1 MIDMFS
7 GSLPCLHS
15 PLNTGRIICIDPDGQ
30 QEWES
35 PKRLVVAGS
44 HDSNFRV
51 SSGGSDGQGRA
62 THLRFSGNP
71 AKFLQGHNVF
81 GSDDLV
87 SLMNDVYKKVTQS
100 LGLIPT
106 LQNYKDVLNGH
117 YSVTSIDINY
127 SYELRSRADVLAWI
141 RAAEYK
147 SKTRHGRPS
156 TKGGT
161 IYWGKHSKRWALKA
175 YSKGEEISAGKGHK
189 LSASLLDTPL
199 VSWADN
205 KLRVELRLLSK
216 ELDNLNLKTA
226 NKINPHKVK
235 NTFNDY
241 IKRLQMTEQIT
252 LSDEKLHSLPQRL
265 RSTYVLWRDGYDLRS
280 ELPKTT
286 YYRNRTALLDFGID
300 IALRSEP
307 TKKSNV
313 IPLIRV
319 LEAKPVSVP
328 DWAFDLSLVHGSAR
342 CA

>member
-1 MIDMFS
+1 MFS

-30 QEWES
+30 TEWES

-51 SSGGSDGQGRA
+51 SSEGSDGQGRA
-62 THLRFSGNP
+62 THLKFSGNP
-71 AKFLQGHNVF
+71 AKFLQGHNIF

-87 SLMNDVYKKVTQS
+87 SLMNDVYKKIISLLQLSPSVKDYKDVS
-100 LGLIPT
+100 LGL
-106 LQNYKDVLNGH
+106 YK
-117 YSVTSIDINY
+117 VTSIDINY
-127 SYELRSRADVLAWI
+127 SYELPSRADVLAWI
-141 RAAEYK
+141 RAAEFK

-189 LSASLLDTPL
+189 LPASLLDTPL
-199 VSWADN
+199 VSFADN
-205 KLRVELRLLSK
+205 KLRIELRILSK

-226 NKINPHKVK
+226 NKLNPQKIK
-235 NTFNDY
+235 SLFNEY
-241 IKRLQMTEQIT
+241 IQRLQMTEQII
-252 LSDEKLHSLPQRL
+252 LSDDKLQLLPQRL
-265 RSTYVLWRDGYDLRS
+265 RSTYILWRDGYDLRS
-280 ELPKTT
+280 ELPKTS
-286 YYRNRTALLDFGID
+286 YYRNRAALLDFGID
-300 IALRSEP
+300 IALRSEK
-307 TKKSNV
+307 TKTSNV
-313 IPLIRV
+313 IPLLRV

-328 DWAFDLSLVHGSAR
+328 DWAFDMGLVHASAK

>member
-30 QEWES
+30 TEWES
-35 PKRLVVAGS
+35 PKRLVVSGS
-44 HDSNFRV
+44 HDSNFRI
-51 SSGGSDGQGRA
+51 SSDGSDGQGRA
-62 THLRFSGNP
+62 THIRFSGNP

-87 SLMNDVYKKVTQS
+87 LLMNDVYKKITQTLNLS
-100 LGLIPT
+100 PT
-106 LQNYKDVLNGH
+106 IKDYKDVAQGN
-117 YSVTSIDINY
+117 YKVTSIDINY
-127 SYELRSRADVLAWI
+127 SYELKSRSDVLAWI

-175 YSKGEEISAGKGHK
+175 YSKGEEISAGKGHR
-189 LSASLLDTPL
+189 LPASLLNTPL

-205 KLRVELRLLSK
+205 KLRLELRLLSK

-226 NKINPHKVK
+226 KQINPRKVK
-235 NTFNDY
+235 NTFNEY

-252 LSDEKLHSLPQRL
+252 LSDDKLHSLPQRL
-265 RSTYVLWRDGYDLRS
+265 RSTYILWRDGYDLRS

-286 YYRNRTALLDFGID
+286 YYRNRKDLLELGID
-300 IALRSEP
+300 IALRAEH
-307 TKKSNV
+307 TDTSNV

-319 LEAKPVSVP
+319 LEAKSVCVP
-328 DWAFDLSLVHGSAR
+328 DWAFDMSLVHESAR